1 MPVEVQPLPPAPAGF
16 TGAVGRMALTA
27 QVEPARL
34 RMGEAATLT
43 LTLAGEGNLQGLADP
58 ELPQVP
64 GLTVLPPERDAEDR
78 VAKTVVHG
86 SRKWTYAIVPERAG
100 SYRLEVP
107 AIPFFDPAE
116 NRYSSATVPPIQITA
131 IPAPAAVAAKHRQAA
146 SPEAI
151 PQPESADWLRWRER
165 PPWLVAV
172 FLAIPSILV
181 VVFVLA
187 RRRNGA
193 GPAPAMTSRE
203 ARHRLERGLREAQ
216 AEVRPRQ
223 AAARIEEAW
232 REFLAERWEV
242 PPGTPSTRW
251 SDLLEVR
258 GADPAAAGELVQ
270 LADDLHYLRY
280 APQLSTCEPLRG
292 EVVTR
297 CRKLLRRLR

>member
-1 MPVEVQPLPPAPAGF
+1 
-16 TGAVGRMALTA
+16 
-27 QVEPARL
+27 
-34 RMGEAATLT
+34 
-43 LTLAGEGNLQGLADP
+43 
-58 ELPQVP
+58 
-64 GLTVLPPERDAEDR
+64 
-78 VAKTVVHG
+78 
-86 SRKWTYAIVPERAG
+86 RAG

-107 AIPFFDPAE
+107 AIPYFDPAE

-131 IPAPAAVAAKHRQAA
+131 IPAPAAVAAKHRQHRQYRQAA

-151 PQPESADWLRWRER
+151 AQPESADWLRWHER
-165 PPWLVAV
+165 PRWLVAV
-172 FLAIPSILV
+172 LLTVFLSIPGILA

-193 GPAPAMTSRE
+193 VPAPAMTNRE

-251 SDLLEVR
+251 SDLLEAR

-280 APQLSTCEPLRG
+280 APQLSSCEPLRG